1 MRDVPRVSSP
11 GFVGPPHHP
20 LTPPPAFRT
29 GAQTGNPLRPPQT
42 QFFHFPG
49 GTLVWHD
56 NTAVNYSNWGQHDT
70 GPSMLSQNSCYW
82 IQSSNGVWRL
92 GSCTNVTMGV
102 ICKIPR
108 GRDPPAEPGLVWGE
122 PGVWARCCRAG
133 LCPAG
138 RVGHILGNSGAAWW
152 WWGVCRSQW
161 DGGKRGE
168 CCCHVLTSL
177 CCHCSG
183 GEQLFQGR

>member
-1 MRDVPRVSSP
+1 MSQVCPSRPWWSSP
-11 GFVGPPHHP
+11 LPHHTSSCFQHQDKGRASLLASP
-20 LTPPPAFRT
+20 DPILS
-29 GAQTGNPLRPPQT
+29 L
-42 QFFHFPG
+42 PG

-108 GRDPPAEPGLVWGE
+108 GRDLMFERV
-122 PGVWARCCRAG
+122 GVWARCCRAE
-133 LCPAG
+133 LCSAS
-138 RVGHILGNSGAAWW
+138 RVGHVWGNCVVVASAGRGA
-152 WWGVCRSQW
+152 GSHGC
-161 DGGKRGE
+161 
-168 CCCHVLTSL
+168 VLISL

-183 GEQLFQGR
+183 GEQLLQGR